1 MPTNKTN
8 PIMQYFEYAHLPAHL
23 KGTSQV
29 IANVAKLL
37 YEQLP
42 DGPEKSSGL
51 RKLLEAKDCFVRSA
65 LNAPNAVQAGE
76 LSDGYH
82 SYNELYAHRMQLF
95 AVVCKQNQA
104 QAWKSKQHHD
114 KPMYPGYFIVG
125 VETPM
130 GQFTYHYPMLHW
142 GMFQVRE
149 LDKAPEWD
157 GHTADDVVRL
167 HSLDSRMMTEHE
179 RLELEANACRLTVLE
194 GQLKRSH
201 DTHITNEVNNK
212 LTGLSAI
219 SGALSASEKLL
230 HDNYTSLRSRADQE

>member
-1 MPTNKTN
+1 MPTNKAN
-8 PIMQYFEYAHLPAHL
+8 PIMQYFKYNHLPAHL
-23 KGTSQV
+23 KGVSQV
-29 IANVAKLL
+29 ISNVAELL
-37 YEQLP
+37 DSQLP

-51 RKLLEAKDCFVRSA
+51 RKLLEAKDCLVLSA
-65 LNAPNAVQAGE
+65 LNAPNAVQAGK

-104 QAWKSKQHHD
+104 HAWKSKQHHD

-157 GHTADDVVRL
+157 GHTTDDVTRL
-167 HSLDSRMMTEHE
+167 HSIPVITWDLGKD
-179 RLELEANACRLTVLE
+179 
-194 GQLKRSH
+194 
-201 DTHITNEVNNK
+201 ITNEVMDETTFKKQYECNFE
-212 LTGLSAI
+212 ADQI
-219 SGALSASEKLL
+219 SR
-230 HDNYTSLRSRADQE
+230 DNYIPLRSRADQE

>member
-1 MPTNKTN
+1 MPTHKAN

-95 AVVCKQNQA
+95 AVVCHHNLPH
-104 QAWKSKQHHD
+104 AWKSALHHD
-114 KPMYPGYFIVG
+114 GTMFDGYFIVG
-125 VETPM
+125 VNTPL

-142 GMFQVRE
+142 NLFEVKE
-149 LDKAPEWD
+149 LARAPEWD
-157 GHTADDVVRL
+157 GHTADHVMRL
-167 HSLDSRMMTEHE
+167 HSLDGHIAQDATGIAWDLGKDITNEKMDETTFKK
-179 RLELEANACRLTVLE
+179 LYGQQAE
-194 GQLKRSH
+194 GQLRRSH
-201 DTHITNEVNNK
+201 DTH
-212 LTGLSAI
+212 
-219 SGALSASEKLL
+219 
-230 HDNYTSLRSRADQE
+230 DNYIPLRSRADQE

>member
-1 MPTNKTN
+1 MPKNEN
-8 PIMQYFEYAHLPAHL
+8 PIMQYFEYAHLPSHL

-29 IANVAKLL
+29 IANIAKLL
-37 YEQLP
+37 YSQLP

-104 QAWKSKQHHD
+104 QAWKSKLHHD
-114 KPMYPGYFIVG
+114 GTMYEDYFIVG
-125 VETPM
+125 IETPM

-167 HSLDSRMMTEHE
+167 HSIPVITWDLGKD
-179 RLELEANACRLTVLE
+179 
-194 GQLKRSH
+194 
-201 DTHITNEVNNK
+201 ITNELMNK
-212 LTGLSAI
+212 TTFKKQYECNFEADQI
-219 SGALSASEKLL
+219 SR
-230 HDNYTSLRSRADQE
+230 DNYTPLRSRADQE

>member
-1 MPTNKTN
+1 MPKNEN
-8 PIMQYFEYAHLPAHL
+8 PIMQFFEYAHLPAHL
-23 KGTSQV
+23 KGVSQV
-29 IANVAKLL
+29 IANTAKLL
-37 YEQLP
+37 NESLP
-42 DGPEKSSGL
+42 DSAEKSSGL

-104 QAWKSKQHHD
+104 QAWKSKLHHD
-114 KPMYPGYFIVG
+114 GTMFDDYFIVG
-125 VETPM
+125 IETPM

-167 HSLDSRMMTEHE
+167 HSLDGHIAQDATGMACGSGSRQGIAWD
-179 RLELEANACRLTVLE
+179 L
-194 GQLKRSH
+194 GK
-201 DTHITNEVNNK
+201 DITNELMNK
-212 LTGLSAI
+212 TTFKKQYECNFEADQI
-219 SGALSASEKLL
+219 SR
-230 HDNYTSLRSRADQE
+230 DNYIPLRSRSDQE